1 MENPNCSFQA
11 SSIDEVNQVRQVVE
25 GRTRFKHIA
34 SHFCLRLI
42 CRTDKQRRKRWN
54 MMDKGQETINKQ
66 LDVVNYLRQQILLR
80 SLLKIQYSPLER
92 FIMGKS
98 KDFIVLESDQ
108 GNNYQCQ
115 ESSNS
120 DDENNEKSLGCG

>member
-1 MENPNCSFQA
+1 
-11 SSIDEVNQVRQVVE
+11 
-25 GRTRFKHIA
+25 
-34 SHFCLRLI
+34 
-42 CRTDKQRRKRWN
+42 